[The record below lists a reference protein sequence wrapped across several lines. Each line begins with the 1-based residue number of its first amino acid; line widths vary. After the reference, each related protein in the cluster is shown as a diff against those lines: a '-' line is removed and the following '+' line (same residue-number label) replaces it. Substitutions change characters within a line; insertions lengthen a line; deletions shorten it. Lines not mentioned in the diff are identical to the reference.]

1 MKLDLWI
8 KNGLVYRTEED
19 FQLANIG
26 IKDGKIHIISELHT
40 QFEAERVIDA
50 EGLYVLPGMI
60 DAHVHFREPAK
71 DPASTETFFT
81 GTRAAAAGGI
91 TSIIEMPNSFPCT
104 YNTEL
109 LINRKEILKTE
120 ALIDYGLYGAAGSD
134 HLDDI
139 IPLADEG
146 ISAYKTFMHKAPAG
160 REQEFEGFTMTRDR
174 DLYEGFKQISQTG
187 LPLALHAEHEELLSY
202 FSEFAERTFVEGDY
216 NKHLLARNT
225 LVETS
230 AINRVV
236 FFAEQ
241 LQVPVICCH
250 VSSPE
255 ALKIIKRAKQDGIRI
270 YAEMCPHYLIFD
282 DSYLE
287 KIGPY
292 GKCNPPLRSPQQIEA
307 LWSYIEDGTIDY
319 VSSDHSPFP
328 KALKELGYANILKS
342 PAGFP
347 GTELTLPLM
356 LDQVSKGKLSLH
368 KLVELMS
375 VNPAKTFGM
384 FPNKGTLGIG
394 TDADI
399 TIVDMRA
406 QRTVNIHELY
416 TVARETALLYEG
428 LELQGL
434 PTHTIVRGKVVA
446 EQGKVDDKAKGWG
459 QFIPRTQP

>member
-8 KNGLVYRTEED
+8 KNGLVYRPEEY
-19 FQLANIG
+19 FQLANVG
-26 IKDGKIHIISELHT
+26 IKDGKIHIISEPHIE
-40 QFEAERVIDA
+40 FEAERVIDA
-50 EGLYVLPGMI
+50 EGLHVLPGMI

-71 DPASTETFFT
+71 NPADTESFFT

-91 TSIIEMPNSFPCT
+91 TSIVEMPNSFPCT
-104 YNTEL
+104 YNTDL
-109 LINRKEILKTE
+109 LIKRKEILRTE

-134 HLDDI
+134 HLEDI

-146 ISAYKTFMHKAPAG
+146 ISAYKTFMHRAPAG
-160 REQEFEGFTMTRDR
+160 REAEFEGFTMTGDR

-202 FSEFAERTFVEGDY
+202 FSEYAGHFFAEEDPT
-216 NKHLLARNT
+216 KHLVARNT

-236 FFAEQ
+236 FFAGQ

-255 ALKIIKRAKQDGIRI
+255 ALEIIKRAKQDGIRV

-287 KIGPY
+287 KLGPY
-292 GKCNPPLRSPQQIEA
+292 GKCNPPLRSTSQIKA

-319 VSSDHSPFP
+319 ISSDHSPFP
-328 KALKELGYANILKS
+328 KALKDLGYTNIFKS

-356 LDQVSKGKLSLH
+356 LDQVNKGKLSLH

-384 FPNKGTLGIG
+384 YPDKGTLGIG

-399 TIVDMRA
+399 TIVDMNA
-406 QRTVNIHELY
+406 QRTVNIQELY
-416 TVARETALLYEG
+416 TVAKESALLYEG
-428 LELQGL
+428 LELQGQ
-434 PTHTIVRGKVVA
+434 PAYTVVRGKVVA
-446 EQGKVDDKAKGWG
+446 ERGLSDDTAKGWG
-459 QFIPRTQP
+459 RFIPRAKP